1 MNNVGGNMK
10 HILGVLKKFSISIL
24 FVIALLFVEAMADL
38 ALPDYTAN
46 IINIGIQN
54 KGVENTIPKYIDPE
68 MYQLLLDVVLDDSL
82 IVDNYELLSK
92 EEVLNKNKKIWNDEA
107 PKSSLYVLKDLK
119 SEEMNTLVSKI
130 NVDVVFA
137 LMVRSNSED
146 VKTQI
151 GLTQDIS
158 LYDFYT
164 NLDDSVK
171 LQMKEQF
178 LAFLNNYDNTLI
190 SQMGTQLVVSE
201 YQSLGLN
208 IDTYQMNYV
217 VKSGVQMLGI
227 AFLIMIVTIVIGY
240 FSAKIATKFS
250 YLLREKVVNK
260 IMSFSNK
267 EFKEFSLASLIT
279 RSTNDIQQIQ
289 QLLVMLL
296 RFLIY
301 SPMIGIGAFLK
312 VSGNS
317 MSWVIAL
324 ALGIIIVLAIFVF
337 TFAMPKFNKVQK
349 LVDKLNLVSREIISG
364 IPVIRAFG
372 TENHEKK
379 RFDIANVDLT
389 KINLFVNRIMSVLM
403 PFMMLVMNGT
413 AILIIWVGA
422 KQVDLGTVQ
431 VGTILAFISYT
442 MQIIMSFLILAMVSI
457 MLPRAWVSVKRIA
470 EVLNTKNS
478 VNDPDEALSF
488 PKDIKGEL
496 EFREVNFRYPDA
508 SEDVIH
514 NINFKATKGTTTA
527 FIGSTGSGKSTIVN
541 LIPRFFDVTSGAI
554 YINGVDIRKVSMHDL
569 RQKIGFV
576 PQQGNLFSGTIE
588 SNILFGHDGIDEK
601 QMKRAARIAQAED
614 FINNKEDGY
623 NSEISQGGT
632 NVSGGQRQRL
642 AIARAVAIDPEFYI
656 FDDSFS
662 ALDFKTDVNLRKALK
677 TETKEATILIVAQR
691 ISTIM
696 NADQIIVLD
705 KGDCVGI
712 GTHKELLK
720 TCLVYKEIA
729 YSQLKE
735 DEL

>member
-1 MNNVGGNMK
+1 MK
-10 HILGVLKKFSISIL
+10 HILGVLKKFSIPIL

-54 KGVENTIPKYIDPE
+54 KGVENTIPKYIDSE

-146 VKTQI
+146 VKMQI

-217 VKSGVQMLGI
+217 VKSGGQMLGI

-488 PKDIKGEL
+488 PKEIKGEL

-588 SNILFGHDGIDEK
+588 SNILFGHDEIDEK